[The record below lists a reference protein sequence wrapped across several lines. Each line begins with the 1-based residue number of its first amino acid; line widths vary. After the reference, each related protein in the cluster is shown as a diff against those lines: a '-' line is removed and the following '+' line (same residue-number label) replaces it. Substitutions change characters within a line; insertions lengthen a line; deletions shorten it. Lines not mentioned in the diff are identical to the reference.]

1 MFRMAATLSGFRQR
15 AAMLEVVLYLVL
27 LVVALGGIMLIAG
40 RDPKPRKK
48 RFKGMSGA
56 LGVFNE
62 LYNPSAQSAAVL
74 VEEQVKARKQAGNED
89 KKKPQSK

>member
-1 MFRMAATLSGFRQR
+1 
-15 AAMLEVVLYLVL
+15 MLEAALYIVL
-27 LVVALGGIMLIAG
+27 LVVALGGIMLLAG

-48 RFKGMSGA
+48 RYKGMSGA

-62 LYNPSAQSAAVL
+62 FYNPSAQKAAVI
-74 VEEQVKARKQAGNED
+74 VEEQTKARKQTGNED

>member
-1 MFRMAATLSGFRQR
+1 
-15 AAMLEVVLYLVL
+15 MLEFGIYLL
-27 LVVALGGIMLIAG
+27 ALVVTLGVIMLIAG
-40 RDPKPRKK
+40 RDPKPRKR

-62 LYNPSAQSAAVL
+62 LYNPSAQSASQI
-74 VEEQVKARKQAGNED
+74 VEEQARARKQTGSED

>member
-1 MFRMAATLSGFRQR
+1 
-15 AAMLEVVLYLVL
+15 MLEFVLYFVL
-27 LVVALGGIMLIAG
+27 LVVALGGIMLLAG
-40 RDPKPRKK
+40 RDPKPRKR

-62 LYNPSAQSAAVL
+62 LYNPSAQSATQI
-74 VEEQVKARKQAGNED
+74 VEEQAKARKQTGNED

>member
-1 MFRMAATLSGFRQR
+1 
-15 AAMLEVVLYLVL
+15 MLEVILYIVL
-27 LVVALGGIMLIAG
+27 LVVALGGIMLLAG

-48 RFKGMSGA
+48 RYKGMSNA

-62 LYNPSAQSAAVL
+62 LYNPSAQKAAVI
-74 VEEQVKARKQAGNED
+74 VEEQSKARKQSGNED